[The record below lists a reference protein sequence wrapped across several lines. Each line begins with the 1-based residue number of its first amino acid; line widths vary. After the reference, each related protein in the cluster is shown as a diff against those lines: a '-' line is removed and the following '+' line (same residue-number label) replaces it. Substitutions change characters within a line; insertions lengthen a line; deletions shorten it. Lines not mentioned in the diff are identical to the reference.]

1 MCLPDCTALC
11 PMSDHVQVRR
21 MPLFLQHSSPD
32 TMNRHKISQVN
43 HHVHACNS
51 IQWTLS
57 LRHTATLGP
66 RSKLD
71 LSGAQQAHS
80 LNSTIHRRSTAALLA
95 LCVGWYY
102 LLLAAVPSSADLIVR
117 AAAAVPSSSQLNV
130 GSTGRQL
137 QAAAAAP
144 AGTSDSATLVLQLE

>member
-1 MCLPDCTALC
+1 M
-11 PMSDHVQVRR
+11 
-21 MPLFLQHSSPD
+21 
-32 TMNRHKISQVN
+32 
-43 HHVHACNS
+43 
-51 IQWTLS
+51 
-57 LRHTATLGP
+57 
-66 RSKLD
+66 
-71 LSGAQQAHS
+71 
-80 LNSTIHRRSTAALLA
+80 LA